1 MVLVKSTTLGCL
13 LETLLLK
20 VNDAAIVENAYNQV
34 VSIQS
39 SDTTRNY
46 ITSQIH
52 QSDFS
57 DHNPYI
63 KAKP

>member
-20 VNDAAIVENAYNQV
+20 GNDAAIVENAYNQV
-34 VSIQS
+34 VSIQR